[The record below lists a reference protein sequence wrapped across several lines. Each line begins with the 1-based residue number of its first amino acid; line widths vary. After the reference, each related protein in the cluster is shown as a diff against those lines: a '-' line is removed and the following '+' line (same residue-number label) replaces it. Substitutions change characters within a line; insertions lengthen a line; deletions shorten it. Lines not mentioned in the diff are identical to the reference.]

1 MFSYDWP
8 GAAAYL
14 LIAAFLALPTIATY
28 DQCIGEQTPRNGYN
42 SANASHLAASEI
54 LNDPFP
60 YYFPK
65 QDDTAN
71 LFAMPACNG
80 IKLEE
85 ATIDQ
90 LQEYMSQGRLT
101 SVQLVMCYI
110 EREYQT
116 RDYIK
121 YVSSAITPT
130 GHQATLLQ
138 ENNPLNCIQA
148 PFSN

>member
-1 MFSYDWP
+1 MFSHNWP

-14 LIAAFLALPTIATY
+14 PIAALLALPTIATY
-28 DQCIGEQTPRNGYN
+28 DQHIGELIPRSEYN
-42 SANASHLAASEI
+42 TANASGLAASEI

-60 YYFPK
+60 YYFPS
-65 QDDTAN
+65 QNDTVN
-71 LFAMPACNG
+71 LFAMPSCNG

-101 SVQLVMCYI
+101 SVQLVMCYMQ
-110 EREYQT
+110 REYQT

-121 YVSSAITPT
+121 YVSSAIIPT
-130 GHQATLLQ
+130 K
-138 ENNPLNCIQA
+138 PL
-148 PFSN
+148 FSKRTTR